1 MKYLKL
7 IASFTFFGVIALS
20 QNNEIKSY
28 VAGEDPLLDAN
39 KSNML
44 QEEAFFDNEVETQI
58 SDRTTDS
65 LEINIIDQ
73 SFVKSSK
80 NKNVKVMST
89 ETVTFTN
96 ASATGREG
104 PNQTQINSAYSGSNL
119 ASKVTINTQGVQEW
133 TVPATTV
140 YTIDAYGA
148 QGGNRDAVGG
158 KGARIKGDF
167 SLNKD
172 DVIYILVGQKGLD
185 SDDRNYNY
193 GGRSKTNSGGGGV
206 TIGGDHGKETVE
218 IAVPFFVNA
227 LK

>member
-1 MKYLKL
+1 
-7 IASFTFFGVIALS
+7 
-20 QNNEIKSY
+20 
-28 VAGEDPLLDAN
+28 
-39 KSNML
+39 ML

-73 SFVKSSK
+73 SFAKNSK

-104 PNQTQINSAYSGSNL
+104 PNQTQINSAYSGTNL

-193 GGRSKTNSGGGGV
+193 GGRS
-206 TIGGDHGKETVE
+206 
-218 IAVPFFVNA
+218 
-227 LK
+227 